1 MFVLQVVLVAL
12 LVFQLMRSLPRYTTS
27 KHVLGVQQCPSNII
41 PWNQRFSVFSCQKN
55 CMPQNRQKK
64 TADTKHK
71 TVKNSSCPDS
81 WTLVTK
87 QTPGWAIARGGF
99 QIFPTKPI
107 NSKNSLAT
115 EEQNN
120 GQSFSSNALHR
131 KFPSSTFLLDRRN
144 LAKELG
150 DKKMRHVPRVLQMIF
165 SGREIWSIWISLT

>member
-12 LVFQLMRSLPRYTTS
+12 LIFQLMRSLPRYTTS
-27 KHVLGVQQCPSNII
+27 KHVLGVQQCSSNII
-41 PWNQRFSVFSCQKN
+41 PWNQREVFSCQDFVCPKTGK
-55 CMPQNRQKK
+55 QKRRIPNTKPSK
-64 TADTKHK
+64 TLA
-71 TVKNSSCPDS
+71 VQILGP
-81 WTLVTK
+81 VTK

-99 QIFPTKPI
+99 QVFPTKPI
-107 NSKNSLAT
+107 NSLAT
-115 EEQNN
+115 EEQND

-150 DKKMRHVPRVLQMIF
+150 EKKMRHVPRVLQMIF